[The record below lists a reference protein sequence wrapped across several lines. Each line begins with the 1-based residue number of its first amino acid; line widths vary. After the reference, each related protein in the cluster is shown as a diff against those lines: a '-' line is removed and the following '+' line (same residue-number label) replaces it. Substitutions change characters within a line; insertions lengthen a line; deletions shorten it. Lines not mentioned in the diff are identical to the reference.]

1 MPFPVRDVVKPA
13 AIRGR
18 QNGKLPTD
26 LLGVV
31 AGLAGGPTVRLV
43 DPARRAWRALSAAA
57 TQAGHTLK
65 ATSTNDSYRPYAV
78 QERIFRERYTNT
90 PNGTPAKHW
99 QGKKWFLKPDFAAAA
114 VPGTSNHG
122 WGLAVD
128 TGEEKDGDT
137 GTRSLDTTTLDW
149 LVDNEERFGF
159 SHEIQSERWH
169 IRYFAGDDVPAA
181 VHQFE
186 KTGGADVPL
195 SDAEAEKV
203 ASATWF
209 RDSDPNA
216 SVTEPAWVALHNAR
230 RDAAAAL
237 KQIALMRTE
246 FAAFNNRN
254 LVDEQAIIN
263 GLLAAL
269 SPDQIAGAIIDA
281 LPPHDAT
288 AIADGIL
295 GRLNPDDPEG
305 DD

>member
-13 AIRGR
+13 AVRGR
-18 QNGKLPTD
+18 QNGKLPAD
-26 LLGVV
+26 LLDQV

-43 DPARRAWRALSAAA
+43 DPALRAWRALSAAA
-57 TQAGHTLK
+57 LQAGHTLK
-65 ATSTNDSYRPYAV
+65 ATSANDSYRPYDV
-78 QERIFRERYTNT
+78 QESIFRKRYTNT
-90 PNGTPAKHW
+90 PNGTSPKHW

-169 IRYFAGDDVPAA
+169 IRYFAGDDIPAS
-181 VHQFE
+181 VRQFE

-203 ASATWF
+203 ATATWF
-209 RDSDPNA
+209 RDSDPHDT
-216 SVTEPAWVALHNAR
+216 VTEPAWVALHNAR

-237 KQIALMRTE
+237 RQVALMRTE
-246 FAAFNNRN
+246 FAAFHNRN
-254 LVDEQAIIN
+254 VVDEQAIIN

-269 SPDQIAGAIIDA
+269 SPEQIAGAIIDA
-281 LPPHDAT
+281 LPPHEAT

-295 GRLNPDDPEG
+295 GRLNPDDPAG